1 METRG
6 PRGGFYSKGK
16 QEDDDDPLDDDAE
29 PAGRKS
35 IGKDLV
41 NFFKKKFK
49 SNAKERE
56 SLKTNRK
63 EKKSTLKRMKNAQI
77 SYDKDHESN
86 QAEGK
91 SSIASSSQRN
101 ESRQGSMYTKF
112 ILFKDD
118 DNADLRATEPAKEE
132 RKDDG

>member
-6 PRGGFYSKGK
+6 PRGGFYAKSK
-16 QEDDDDPLDDDAE
+16 QEDDPLDDDAE

-77 SYDKDHESN
+77 SYDKD
-86 QAEGK
+86 
-91 SSIASSSQRN
+91 
-101 ESRQGSMYTKF
+101 
-112 ILFKDD
+112 
-118 DNADLRATEPAKEE
+118 
-132 RKDDG
+132 